1 MAMKSSDEIK
11 KALNC
16 CSNVD
21 GLDGDCAKCPYKGV
35 QWCGDKSKIDA
46 LAYIQQLENQIGEL
60 TEKVMRFEAEQ
71 PKISEIINRDAK
83 VSNWRY
89 NDAELVRRE
98 YSTAR

>member
-1 MAMKSSDEIK
+1 MKTPDEIK
-11 KALNC
+11 KGLLI
-16 CSNVD
+16 CS
-21 GLDGDCAKCPYKGV
+21 GGFGDCAECPYHQIPAACMKLS
-35 QWCGDKSKIDA
+35 QDA
-46 LAYIQQLENQIGEL
+46 LAYIHQLENHIGKL